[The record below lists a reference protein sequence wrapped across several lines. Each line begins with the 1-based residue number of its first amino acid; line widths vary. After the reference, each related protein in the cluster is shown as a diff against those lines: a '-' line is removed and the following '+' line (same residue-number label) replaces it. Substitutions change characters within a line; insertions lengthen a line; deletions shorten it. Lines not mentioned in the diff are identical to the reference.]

1 VSVLETA
8 TEVLDVFARSDIERA
23 RALCA
28 EELLLFGT
36 DVGEVWHD
44 RESFLEALEAMRELG
59 LSARWRETPIV
70 ADGWVAGEAEFT
82 FPDGRT
88 LPVRVTLVFADGSLV
103 HGHYSLAADVADA
116 PPRGR

>member
-1 VSVLETA
+1 VTVFETA
-8 TEVLDVFARSDIERA
+8 TEVLDAFARSDIERA

-28 EELLLFGT
+28 EGLVLFGT

-44 RESFLEALEAMRELG
+44 RESFLVALEEMRELG
-59 LSARWRETPIV
+59 LSAHWRETPVV
-70 ADGWVAGEAEFT
+70 AGEWVAGEAEFS

-88 LPVRVTLVFADGSLV
+88 LPVRVTLVFADGRLV

-116 PPRGR
+116 PP